1 MRSQEIINGK
11 FIGVN
16 EKSNTYVVE
25 KKVLRLTAK

>member
-25 KKVLRLTAK
+25 KKFYA